1 MERPLL
7 IFRCGRGRVRFVYIF
22 LSYSLSVKL
31 KAVLLQA
38 I

>member
-7 IFRCGRGRVRFVYIF
+7 IFRCGRGRFRFVYIF